1 MPKRHSNALPPAAD
15 ILPGA
20 HRIVRP
26 RPDGGV
32 TAYWYAWRGG
42 PQILKATA
50 ASDALLQREIA
61 RVLPDAIAAYRAE
74 RTPTADRK
82 YLYSLVTRY
91 LESPEFAKCAPR
103 TQRDRRKQLDRVR
116 ADLGEMEL
124 VALEAK
130 RARAALI
137 AWRDKFKETPK
148 TADDLLGALSLVLEW
163 AANRGEIRSNPVKG
177 FPRIYRV
184 DRADKIWTPED
195 LETVRPHCAPE
206 LDHAIRLAVLTGL
219 RQGDLMSITWSAV
232 GDASI
237 KWQTSKSRKR
247 RTAVIPMTDA
257 LRELL
262 AEIPRGDSVTILNSS
277 RKRPWTQAGLNSAIQ
292 RAKADAKAAVVEAT
306 GDTEAT
312 SGLEDLRWHDLRGT
326 AATNFL
332 RAGLELSEVATIM
345 GWEPQRVREIA
356 LRYVTSEEVGLAMA
370 ERLRRNAKA
379 TEL

>member
-1 MPKRHSNALPPAAD
+1 MPKRRSNALPPAAD

-50 ASDALLQREIA
+50 ASGVLLQREIA

-74 RTPTADRK
+74 RTPVADRK
-82 YLYSLVTRY
+82 FLYSLITRY

-137 AWRDKFKETPK
+137 AWRDKFMATPK
-148 TADDLLGALSLVLEW
+148 TADDLLGALSLVLGW
-163 AANRGEIRSNPVKG
+163 AVDRGEIRNNPVKG
-177 FPRIYRV
+177 FPRIYRP
-184 DRADKIWTPED
+184 DRAEIIWKPEH
-195 LETVRPHCAPE
+195 LATIRPHCAPE
-206 LDHAIRLAVLTGL
+206 LDHAIRLAILTGL
-219 RQGDLMSITWSAV
+219 RMGDLISVTWAAV
-232 GDASI
+232 QDGRI
-237 KWQTSKSRKR
+237 IWQTAKSRKR
-247 RTAVIPMTDA
+247 RTVVIPVSAD
-257 LRELL
+257 LRSLL
-262 AEIPRGDSVTILNSS
+262 EEIPRQDSVTILNSA
-277 RKRPWTQAGLNSAIQ
+277 RRRPWTTDGLNSAVQ
-292 RAKADAKAAVVEAT
+292 RAYRAAKTAAVNAT
-306 GDTEAT
+306 GDPNAL
-312 SGLEDLRWHDLRGT
+312 SGLEDLNWHDLRGT
-326 AATNFL
+326 AATNFI
-332 RAGLELSEVATIM
+332 RAGLSLPDVAIIM
-345 GWEPQRVREIA
+345 GWEPTRVQEIA
-356 LRYVTSEEVGLAMA
+356 RRYVTSEEVGLAIA
-370 ERLRRNAKA
+370 ERLQGNGQA